1 MLACVMAVAST
12 AAPAP
17 VAVAAAVSCSGHSTA
32 AALRTVRASSKS
44 KYFARLCAIKDCF
57 IAQCAS
63 SIAILQTAAWCSIRG
78 HDSKSLADYC
88 LVML

>member
-17 VAVAAAVSCSGHSTA
+17 AAVAASVSCSGHSTA

-44 KYFARLCAIKDCF
+44 KYFARLCVNKELFVHGALYNDSELRIRAC
-57 IAQCAS
+57 S
-63 SIAILQTAAWCSIRG
+63 EAAM
-78 HDSKSLADYC
+78 LA
-88 LVML
+88 VA